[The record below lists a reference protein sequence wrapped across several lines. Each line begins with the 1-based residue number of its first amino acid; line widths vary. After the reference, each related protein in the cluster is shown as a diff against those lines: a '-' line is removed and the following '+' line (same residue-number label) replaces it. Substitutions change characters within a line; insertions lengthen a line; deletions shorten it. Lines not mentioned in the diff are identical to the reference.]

1 MIQAFLSRC
10 CWRSPRRHFDL
21 HRIDHV
27 PPPLFPTVKQRNYQK
42 SVSLLAFAWLSLR
55 RATVYAHDLSWYRL
69 LLIMSD
75 TDFNSSRAAMPKIL
89 GMPRWLA
96 FSLLTLLVWGAWGGV
111 SKLASG
117 GVDANTNQVFFTF
130 GLLPLILF
138 VWRSSR
144 AKTRGEGRRIG
155 IAWAFLTGILGG
167 TGNIAFFHALVMGGK
182 ASIVAPVTALFPL
195 VTVVLAVTL
204 LHERIGTAQ
213 KMGLVLALGAIYL
226 LSM

>member
-1 MIQAFLSRC
+1 MIQEFLSRC
-10 CWRSPRRHFDL
+10 CWRSPLRHFDL

-27 PPPLFPTVKQRNYQK
+27 PPPRFPTVKQRNYQK

-55 RATVYAHDLSWYRL
+55 RATVYAHHLSWYRL

-89 GMPRWLA
+89 GMPRWLS
-96 FSLLTLLVWGAWGGV
+96 FSLLTILVWGAWGGV

-117 GVDANTNQVFFTF
+117 GVAAGPNPAFFTF

-144 AKTRGEGRRIG
+144 AKTR
-155 IAWAFLTGILGG
+155 W
-167 TGNIAFFHALVMGGK
+167 
-182 ASIVAPVTALFPL
+182 
-195 VTVVLAVTL
+195 
-204 LHERIGTAQ
+204 
-213 KMGLVLALGAIYL
+213 
-226 LSM
+226 